1 MFIIM
6 ISAHI
11 MGGLGNQLFII
22 FTCISSAW
30 ENNTDFIFYDDS
42 KLSISHGSP
51 RPTYWNDF
59 LWALKRFTTK
69 HIPGFTTFHRSEHH
83 YVKLPK
89 IQQNITLHGYFQ
101 SYKYFQSYQ
110 DKIYKLI
117 GIHDQRVKIKQLY
130 PKYFH
135 THDGVKIDNIVSL
148 HFRIGDFKHIQNA
161 HYILTIEYYIAAIN
175 EIIKQLN
182 DAHLFFICFS
192 EKQDEEII
200 NKNIQ
205 QLRTTFPTC
214 LFASCDYTM
223 PDWQQL
229 LLMSCCHHHILANS
243 TFSWWAAYLNDYK
256 SKRVIYPNKWFGP
269 HLNHLVTTD
278 MFPPNWCRMMED

>member
-6 ISAHI
+6 IRANI

-51 RPTYWNDF
+51 RPTYWNNF
-59 LWALKRFTTK
+59 LLALKRFTTK
-69 HIPGFTTFHRSEHH
+69 NIPRFTTFHRSEHH

-89 IQQNITLHGYFQ
+89 IQQNITLDGYFQ

-117 GIHDQRVKIKQLY
+117 GIHEQRDKIKQLY

-135 THDGVKIDNIVSL
+135 TRDGHDNIISL
-148 HFRIGDFKHIQNA
+148 HFRLGDYKKLPQHHALQNDQ
-161 HYILTIEYYIAAIN
+161 YYIDALKKVMDKTGKVDWNVLYFCEAEDN
-175 EIIKQLN
+175 EIV
-182 DAHLFFICFS
+182 
-192 EKQDEEII
+192 
-200 NKNIQ
+200 KNRI
-205 QLRTTFPTC
+205 
-214 LFASCDYTM
+214 DG
-223 PDWQQL
+223 
-229 LLMSCCHHHILANS
+229 
-243 TFSWWAAYLNDYK
+243 YK
-256 SKRVIYPNKWFGP
+256 KIYPNIIFIKVSELYGRFSISINKRTGILKIVLWKNAYFSSKFQNIATFNRKRNG
-269 HLNHLVTTD
+269 LDRSTGI
-278 MFPPNWCRMMED
+278 